1 MPSIL
6 SCIARLREAALAP
19 AARPPARQL
28 DDHTLRDIG
37 LRRTDLYAFAD
48 VHRSRASKAACC
60 RMRDL
65 VRPALSPAADLLL
78 CC

>member
-1 MPSIL
+1 MPSVL
-6 SCIARLREAALAP
+6 SCVARLAKAALARGP
-19 AARPPARQL
+19 AHRLANL

-48 VHRSRASKAACC
+48 MHRSRIEAACC

-65 VRPALSPAADLLL
+65 VPRVLAGRRPAP

>member
-6 SCIARLREAALAP
+6 SCIARLATAALARGP
-19 AARPPARQL
+19 AHRLASL

-48 VHRSRASKAACC
+48 VHRSRIEAACC

-65 VRPALSPAADLLL
+65 VPGALAGRRPAP
-78 CC
+78 CR

>member
-6 SCIARLREAALAP
+6 SCIARLATAALARGP
-19 AARPPARQL
+19 AHRLASL

-48 VHRSRASKAACC
+48 VHRSRIKAACC
-60 RMRDL
+60 RMRDVVPCIL
-65 VRPALSPAADLLL
+65 AGRRPAP
-78 CC
+78 CR

>member
-6 SCIARLREAALAP
+6 SCIARLAKAAIAPRPAHGLAS
-19 AARPPARQL
+19 L
-28 DDHTLRDIG
+28 DDHTLHDIG

-48 VHRSRASKAACC
+48 VHRSRIEAAGC

-65 VRPALSPAADLLL
+65 VRGALAGRRSAP